1 MRKKD
6 RLFLTPLLL
15 SGLLLTAAPGLKLP
29 AMASESESETL
40 METEQF
46 VFDKADL
53 LTDAEEEELNEKAND
68 LAGTFHMNFVILT
81 TDDAEGKEAQAYADD
96 FYMDN
101 GFYDD
106 GKDGG
111 AIYLIDMDN
120 RRVQVETA
128 GDMKDLYI
136 TDARVEEIIDA
147 GYENVK
153 DGAYAE
159 AFEGMLNATADF
171 IEDGVASGK
180 FNYT

>member
-106 GKDGG
+106 GKDG
-111 AIYLIDMDN
+111 
-120 RRVQVETA
+120 
-128 GDMKDLYI
+128 
-136 TDARVEEIIDA
+136 
-147 GYENVK
+147 
-153 DGAYAE
+153 
-159 AFEGMLNATADF
+159 
-171 IEDGVASGK
+171 
-180 FNYT
+180 

>member
-81 TDDAEGKEAQAYADD
+81 TDDAEKRHKPMQMISTWTTVSMMMEKMAEPS
-96 FYMDN
+96 
-101 GFYDD
+101 
-106 GKDGG
+106 
-111 AIYLIDMDN
+111 ILSIWI
-120 RRVQVETA
+120 TA
-128 GDMKDLYI
+128 GF
-136 TDARVEEIIDA
+136 R
-147 GYENVK
+147 
-153 DGAYAE
+153 
-159 AFEGMLNATADF
+159 
-171 IEDGVASGK
+171 
-180 FNYT
+180 